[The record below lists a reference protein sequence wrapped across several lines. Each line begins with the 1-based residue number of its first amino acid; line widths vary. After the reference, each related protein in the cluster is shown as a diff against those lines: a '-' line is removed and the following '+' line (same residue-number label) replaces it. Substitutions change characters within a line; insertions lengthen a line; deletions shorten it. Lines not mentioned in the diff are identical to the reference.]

1 MKLKNNNTT
10 RNQTVRNIF
19 VEELAQ
25 VVKEEVEAGRLKPE
39 DLEEKST
46 MGHLGSAAKGYGKTV
61 SSLFHSFAK
70 TLDQVMNK
78 GMVDDE
84 VGDKVE
90 DKLEDIKDDTKSPE
104 DFSGSVEELGKL
116 MRALAD
122 QLEADGADGAADKI
136 DDMADQADKVEDK
149 IEGEDGDS
157 DEDEGEISL
166 KKLSTGQLRVALNQ
180 LGNKGLSAEK
190 VGALFDKASTE
201 IFKQAGP
208 MANKFKE
215 EDLPVINAVK
225 DQVVAILS
233 GDLNALKEQK
243 IHPGTARFLAHFA
256 DNGVKNQNKRL
267 INSDK
272 VER

>member
-1 MKLKNNNTT
+1 MKLKNNNAA
-10 RNQTVRNIF
+10 RAQTIKKIF

-25 VVKEEVEAGRLKPE
+25 VIKEDVEAGRISPA

-46 MGHLGSAAKGYGKTV
+46 VGHLGSAAKGYGKTV

-78 GMVDDE
+78 GMVDDA

-104 DFSGSVEELGKL
+104 DFSGSVKELGDL

-122 QLEADGADGAADKI
+122 QLADEGADKAADKI
-136 DDMADQADKVEDK
+136 EDMADKAEDVEGKLGDGEEAP
-149 IEGEDGDS
+149 EGDV
-157 DEDEGEISL
+157 SL

-180 LGNKGLSAEK
+180 LGNKGLSGEK
-190 VGALFDKASTE
+190 VGALFDKASAE
-201 IFKQAGP
+201 IHKQAGP

-215 EDLPVINAVK
+215 EDLPVINSIK

-233 GDLNALKEQK
+233 GDLDALKEQK
-243 IHPGTARFLAHFA
+243 IHPGTARFLAHFL
-256 DNGVKNQNKRL
+256 DTSVKNQNKCKCSLVNQFLRQ
-267 INSDK
+267 
-272 VER
+272 